1 MPAKRVAITG
11 ADGFIG
17 SHVAEALVEAGHDVK
32 ALVQYNSFNS
42 WGWLDHSDTKLSSQ
56 MEIVSG
62 DVRDAQAMRDLVSG
76 ADVIMH
82 LASLIA
88 IPYSYHAPSSYVDT
102 NVNGT
107 LNLLQAARDNGV
119 EHFIHT
125 STSEVY
131 GTAQFVPITEEHP
144 LNAQSPYAATKI
156 AADQLALS
164 FHRSF
169 DMPVSVIR
177 PFNTFGPRQSARA
190 VIPTVISQL
199 LAGKTEIM
207 LGNLEPTRD
216 FTYVEDMAA
225 AFISMIGTDE
235 TIGQVTNFGSG
246 FEISVG
252 DMARAIRDEI
262 NPAAEIKLDP
272 SRLRPANSEVDR
284 LWASVEKARQHTDWS
299 PSYSGLD
306 GFRMGIEKTV
316 SWFRNSKNLAFYKT
330 DSFNI

>member
-1 MPAKRVAITG
+1 MSAKRVAITG

-17 SHVAEALVEAGHDVK
+17 SHVAEALVEAGYEVK

-42 WGWLDHSDTKLSSQ
+42 WGWLDHSNKKLTSQ
-56 MEIVSG
+56 IEIVSG
-62 DVRDAQAMRDLVSG
+62 DVRDAQAMRDLVIG
-76 ADVIMH
+76 VDVVMH

-102 NVNGT
+102 NINGT
-107 LNLLQAARDNGV
+107 LNLLQAARGSRV

-169 DMPVSVIR
+169 DMPVSIIR

-207 LGNLEPTRD
+207 LGNLDPTRD

-225 AFISMIGTDE
+225 AFIAMINNHK
-235 TIGQVTNFGSG
+235 TIGQIINFGSG
-246 FEISVG
+246 FEISIG
-252 DMARAIRDEI
+252 DMAGAIRDEI
-262 NPAAEIKLDP
+262 NPVAEIKLDP
-272 SRLRPANSEVDR
+272 SRLRPPNSEVDR
-284 LWASVEKARQHTDWS
+284 LWASIAKARQRTDWS

-306 GFRMGIEKTV
+306 GFRTGIEKTV
-316 SWFRNSKNLAFYKT
+316 RWFRDSKNLSFYKT
-330 DSFNI
+330 DTFNT